1 MKTYQLTLLIEP
13 ETEESRLTALTEKIK
28 SLIQEKQGT
37 LSKETDIIKKKLGY
51 EIKNKSLAYFKSL
64 EFQLSP
70 EHIKEIEKET
80 KNQKDI
86 LRFFLISLKPIKEKV
101 LRKPFKPSLKTP
113 LTKPEME
120 KKKIELKEIEEKLE
134 EILE

>member
-1 MKTYQLTLLIEP
+1 MKTYQLTCLIVP
-13 ETEESRLTALTEKIK
+13 ETEESKLTNLVEKIK

-37 LSKETDIIKKKLGY
+37 LSRETDIVKKKLGY

-70 EHIKEIEKET
+70 EYLKEIEKEI
-80 KNQKDI
+80 KSQKDV
-86 LRFFLISLKPIKEKV
+86 LRFFLISLKPVKEKV
-101 LRKPFKPSLKTP
+101 LRKSVKPSPKLS
-113 LTKPEME
+113 LTKPEAE